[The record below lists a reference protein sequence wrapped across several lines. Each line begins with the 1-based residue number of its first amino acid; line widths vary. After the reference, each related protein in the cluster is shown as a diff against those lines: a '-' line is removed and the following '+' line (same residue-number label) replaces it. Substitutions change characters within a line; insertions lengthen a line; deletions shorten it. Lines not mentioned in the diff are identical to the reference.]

1 MESTQHLF
9 GLLLAGGKGKRFWPL
24 SREDHPKQLLQLFS
38 SMTLIEETYQ
48 RIKPMVPLDRIMLAT
63 SQTLALRFRRLF
75 NEVESDNFIIEPIPR
90 NTAPCIGVAARRC
103 LARDPDAILAVLPSD
118 HYVADPTMF
127 REILAAA
134 VHHAAM
140 GKIVTLGIT
149 PTHPETGYG
158 YIRFGDFEPDPE
170 NPECRH
176 RARSIGAFVEK
187 PDPETAFAYLKTG
200 RYLWNSGSFSYK
212 VAGTAED
219 FQTSFKW
226 MGIALMV
233 SVLLVFMVMASQF
246 ESLREP
252 FIIIFTVPL
261 AAIGVVLMF
270 VLTRSTI
277 DVSALIGVIMLVG
290 IVVNNGIIM
299 VDAANQIREEGHGR
313 LRAIALAGRQRLRPV
328 LMTSFTTMLGMVPMA
343 LGIGE
348 GAETWAGM
356 GKAVIGGLFTSTFLT
371 LFVVP
376 VMYTVFARK
385 ELKHDKRIFTAGSEQ
400 GANRSEV

>member
-1 MESTQHLF
+1 
-9 GLLLAGGKGKRFWPL
+9 
-24 SREDHPKQLLQLFS
+24 
-38 SMTLIEETYQ
+38 MTE
-48 RIKPMVPLDRIMLAT
+48 
-63 SQTLALRFRRLF
+63 
-75 NEVESDNFIIEPIPR
+75 
-90 NTAPCIGVAARRC
+90 
-103 LARDPDAILAVLPSD
+103 
-118 HYVADPTMF
+118 VAD
-127 REILAAA
+127 
-134 VHHAAM
+134 
-140 GKIVTLGIT
+140 KIQM
-149 PTHPETGYG
+149 PEG
-158 YIRFGDFEPDPE
+158 
-170 NPECRH
+170 
-176 RARSIGAFVEK
+176 
-187 PDPETAFAYLKTG
+187 
-200 RYLWNSGSFSYK
+200 FSYK

-385 ELKHDKRIFTAGSEQ
+385 ELKHDKRIFTAALEQ